1 MKNNLGF
8 TMTELLAA
16 VVILGIL
23 MTMGVTTISNV
34 LRNQKNNLYI
44 EDARRLGT
52 LAEKKIKSDNKIIVP
67 GKNKCIVMRLDYLDD
82 GTFDSAPYENSY
94 DKTKSFVII
103 KRLATGYYSYNYYV
117 RLVEP
122 VGTSYR
128 GIGGNNLIPVYDEN
142 PHNPNDLYLYK
153 KNIKN
158 DVSNYSGLNDITT
171 TYTNSS
177 ICTSGVEMV
186 YVG

>member
-8 TMTELLAA
+8 TLTELLAA

-23 MTMGVTTISNV
+23 MTMGVSTISNV

-52 LAEKKIKSDNKIIVP
+52 LAEKKMKSDDSITIPSK
-67 GKNKCIVMRLDYLDD
+67 GACIVMSLAYLDD

-94 DKTKSFVII
+94 DKMRSFVLI
-103 KRLATGYYSYNYYV
+103 KRFSGYYEYNYYV
-117 RLVEP
+117 RLVEK
-122 VGTSYR
+122 VKSSYR
-128 GIGGNNLIPVYDEN
+128 GIGGSDLIPVYNKEGGT
-142 PHNPNDLYLYK
+142 YLYK
-153 KNIKN
+153 ENVKNM
-158 DVSNYSGLNDITT
+158 VSNYSGLSELNTG
-171 TYTNSS
+171 YTNS
-177 ICTSGVEMV
+177 ICGGGVDEV